1 MIAVSNAWKAAHKQT
16 ILPETFVEISMDAFD
31 TEVSNDISTVS
42 GNPVASFSNAG
53 AVVNALSY
61 SEQGKYALL
70 EQNMWTLNGSKQ
82 VLSDVG
88 SYSASGYVSEKDTT
102 GSLTVQTRTKRENEI
117 PGFTIVWAA
126 EYNEY
131 ATDFVVSV
139 YNDSTLVASKTVS
152 DNDSVTSVVSMN
164 VSGSYNKVVVTI
176 NQWSVPNHR
185 QRIDSLCYGFH
196 WIFGKNDIMSYTHE
210 QSGDLLSAEV
220 SKNEIT
226 FSLDNSKD
234 IWNPINPQGLGRYLS
249 EQQKVVVRYGMDVNG
264 TTEWIPGGQFFLTE
278 WNASSNGLEA
288 NFVARDALGLLE
300 NVSYSRPAIEGVGRN
315 PYSIPGWIYTSP
327 GPSGE
332 VEPTGEVIVTD
343 EEYLV
348 YDMMTTVWMKDT
360 QTTTGWYEI
369 GLKSEPDKKLGWTHT
384 SYIDIDSAQLDCL
397 GLLDIML
404 ENSKTP
410 SDFEIRV
417 PSNVTDYRAVRLK
430 IDNAPVSELIQMMSN
445 QLCCRHRIDR
455 NGLVQ
460 LELRKEGLALS
471 DYEIPLDI
479 SKNYPE
485 VSLCKPLSE
494 VKVMYYQQA
503 ESWGDPGWITWS
515 FNDSGTCLQLDNKI
529 MVSNGWDIAM
539 WTADILNRRTVVS
552 GDFRS
557 DPRLDLF
564 DVVKV
569 ETKYGTLT
577 PVAITRIKYTFSGT
591 FWGTFEGRLIDL

>member
-42 GNPVASFSNAG
+42 GNPAASFSNAG

-82 VLSDVG
+82 VLSGVG

-102 GSLTVQTRTKRENEI
+102 GVLTVQTRTKRENEI

-152 DNDSVTSVVSMN
+152 DNDSVTSVVSMSM
-164 VSGSYNKVVVTI
+164 SGSYNKVVVTI

-185 QRIDSLCYGFH
+185 KRIDSLCYGFH
-196 WIFGKNDIMSYTHE
+196 WVFDKNDIMGYTHE

-300 NVSYSRPAIEGVGRN
+300 NVSYSRSTLEGVGRA
-315 PYSIPGWIYTSP
+315 YWDYDEIYTNP
-327 GPSGE
+327 GRSTE
-332 VEPTGEVIVTD
+332 VEPTGEVVVVG
-343 EEYLV
+343 EEYLI
-348 YDMMTTVWMKDT
+348 YDS
-360 QTTTGWYEI
+360 TTTWWDSEFTMSWYKI
-369 GLKSEPDKKLGWTHT
+369 ALKSDPTKKQGWVFSQLIQCDFTPLKCTGLMDSILTSSSMPD
-384 SYIDIDSAQLDCL
+384 
-397 GLLDIML
+397 
-404 ENSKTP
+404 N
-410 SDFEIRV
+410 FEISV
-417 PSNVTDYRAVRLK
+417 PSNAETFQTVPLK
-430 IDNAPVSELIQMMSN
+430 IENTPVSELIQMISN
-445 QLCCRHRIDR
+445 YLCCRHWADR
-455 NGLVQ
+455 NGLVH
-460 LELRKEGLALS
+460 LRIQKEGLALS

-479 SKNYPE
+479 SKSYPE
-485 VSLCKPLSE
+485 VNLSKPLSKI
-494 VKVMYYQQA
+494 VGTLYPSY
-503 ESWGDPGWITWS
+503 ESDGTSGEQTWY
-515 FNDSGTCLQLDNKI
+515 FNDSGTCLKLNNRLVTD
-529 MVSNGWDIAM
+529 STWHIAM
-539 WTADILNRRTVVS
+539 WTDDILNRRTIVS

-577 PVAITRIKYTFSGT
+577 PVVITRIKYTFSGT
-591 FWGTFEGRLIDL
+591 FWGTYEGRVVDL